1 MIEVK
6 GDASIMS
13 DIAMSRT
20 VPGKGLKVTVWV
32 LQIVAAVAFLAAG
45 GAKLSGAPEMV
56 AVFEKVGVGQWFRY
70 VTGGLEIVG
79 AVALLVPRFAFY
91 GAALLVA
98 VMAGA
103 VFTHLVVLGGNPAP
117 AVVLLGLT
125 GAIAWMRLPR

>member
-1 MIEVK
+1 
-6 GDASIMS
+6 MS

-79 AVALLVPRFAFY
+79 AVALLAPRFAFY